1 MHLLHFYGR
10 CMNVDVYTEIYI
22 KWDKDKNIYPVSN
35 ERKKSMSE
43 TMYSL
48 LVQYLAEIQNMFG
61 SHLKSVFFMGLTPG
75 ANIRKNRIL
84 IS

>member
-1 MHLLHFYGR
+1 
-10 CMNVDVYTEIYI
+10 MNVDVYTEIYI

-43 TMYSL
+43 TK
-48 LVQYLAEIQNMFG
+48 NMFG

-75 ANIRKNRIL
+75 ANIRKIWIL